1 MKKIAF
7 FALLIASFAFTS
19 CHTTK
24 EGEFIHI
31 ETPPEPPALQTEL
44 PIIEFTGNGIKYECE
59 NMLLKNFLVLYDKDA
74 SGLFATRL
82 LNEAATAQVKIK
94 FPAGTYA
101 GLLNEKAMD
110 SKHSA
115 FYVYVDTE
123 PFRVYP
129 SNPPLGSWELT
140 TRAPIYFTIDEPRT
154 ILITIQA
161 NSDTRLGHT
170 GMSLDYI
177 QFIKH

>member
-1 MKKIAF
+1 MKRIAV
-7 FALLIASFAFTS
+7 FALSLAALAFTS
-19 CHTTK
+19 CLSTK
-24 EGEFIHI
+24 ESDFIHI
-31 ETPPEPPALQTEL
+31 ETPPEPPVLQTEL
-44 PIIEFTGNGIKYECE
+44 PVIEFTGNGIKYECE
-59 NMLLKNFLVLYDKDA
+59 NMLLKNFLVLHDKEA

-94 FPAGTYA
+94 FPAGTYE
-101 GLLNEKAMD
+101 GLLSEKAMD

-115 FYVYVDTE
+115 FYVYIDNE

-140 TRAPIYFTIDEPRT
+140 TRAPVYFTIDEPRT
-154 ILITIQA
+154 ILVTIQA

-177 QFIKH
+177 QFIKR